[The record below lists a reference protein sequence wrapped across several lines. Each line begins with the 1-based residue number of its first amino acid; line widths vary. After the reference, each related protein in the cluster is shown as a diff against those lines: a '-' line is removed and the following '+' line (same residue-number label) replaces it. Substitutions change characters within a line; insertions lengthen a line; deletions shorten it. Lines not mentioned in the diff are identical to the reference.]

1 MSVVYERLKIG
12 VEENGETKVISN
24 LDLDELTY
32 DLEEVGGETF
42 AAEQGVETLEKLRKA
57 QPDKHFLV
65 LPA

>member
-1 MSVVYERLKIG
+1 MSVVYERIKIG
-12 VEENGETKVISN
+12 VEEEGETKVIAN

-42 AAEQGVETLEKLRKA
+42 AAEQGVEALKKLKEG